1 MALIAK
7 RKNSSQPHHR
17 ASDQQMHAALSL
29 HSSSKACHGMPRA
42 SDWARRRRVARSSV
56 AGDKATGAGAAGD
69 GTMGGP
75 GGRTRDGASD
85 PAIGQGRSKQV
96 ARRAVEAPPPRR
108 GGVTKPCF
116 LYSDNHRGAQIWIRC
131 GSSRG
136 QSSKN
141 RFLLK
146 KVASIGGPGIL
157 Q

>member
-75 GGRTRDGASD
+75 GGRPLTPPLAKAEASKWPVVLWRLHRLVEEVSPSRAFFTATITGEPRFGFGADLAGASL
-85 PAIGQGRSKQV
+85 AKTG
-96 ARRAVEAPPPRR
+96 
-108 GGVTKPCF
+108 F
-116 LYSDNHRGAQIWIRC
+116 Y
-131 GSSRG
+131 
-136 QSSKN
+136 
-141 RFLLK
+141 
-146 KVASIGGPGIL
+146 
-157 Q
+157 